1 MTEQEIYDLCGEW
14 KQRLGLCDWMI
25 AIRPNCKPEDMSEQ
39 NVSGSTTYTE
49 VCKAAMMELID
60 PQYYGERIR
69 PLDLEKT
76 IVHEML
82 HLKLALV
89 ADHVGEMQERYMHQ
103 IIDDLARAFVDA
115 KRKGTTYETTTEDR

>member
-1 MTEQEIYDLCGEW
+1 MTEQEIYELCDEW
-14 KQRLGLCDWMI
+14 NQRLGLSDW
-25 AIRPNCKPEDMSEQ
+25 AIVVRPNCKPEDMSEQ
-39 NVSGSTTYTE
+39 DVSGSTTYNE

-60 PQYYGERIR
+60 PQYYGERII

-115 KRKGTTYETTTEDR
+115 KRKGEMG